1 MFSTIAISPGF
12 KALTIVNVSEPF
24 KSSIKV
30 IGVPTNS
37 PNLLA
42 IGFKDNS
49 GFLSPFGL
57 PKCAK
62 TIIFAFFFLKSLIVV
77 TLAFNRP
84 SSVICITPLA
94 SCFIGAFKSARN
106 KTR

>member
-1 MFSTIAISPGF
+1 MAISPGF
-12 KALTIVNVSEPF
+12 NALTIVEVSVPF

-37 PNLLA
+37 LNLFA

-57 PKCAK
+57 PK
-62 TIIFAFFFLKSLIVV
+62 
-77 TLAFNRP
+77 
-84 SSVICITPLA
+84 
-94 SCFIGAFKSARN
+94 
-106 KTR
+106 